1 MVRITQTSK
10 PALPRGFKIF
20 LGVSLAINLAV
31 AGLMAGA
38 FVRKAPVSP
47 IGGKAHVNYS
57 RPYMQALLH
66 DQRREVFEALRP
78 AKSRADRVERRAHYA
93 DVATILRA
101 DTFDRAAIE
110 VVLAK
115 QSAFTLDVQSAGQ
128 TQWLNIIEKMNV
140 EERRA
145 YADGIEDALK
155 RGPKRKPKQMQSN

>member
-1 MVRITQTSK
+1 
-10 PALPRGFKIF
+10 
-20 LGVSLAINLAV
+20 
-31 AGLMAGA
+31 
-38 FVRKAPVSP
+38 
-47 IGGKAHVNYS
+47 
-57 RPYMQALLH
+57 
-66 DQRREVFEALRP
+66 LRP
-78 AKSRADRVERRAHYA
+78 AKGGADRVERRAHYA